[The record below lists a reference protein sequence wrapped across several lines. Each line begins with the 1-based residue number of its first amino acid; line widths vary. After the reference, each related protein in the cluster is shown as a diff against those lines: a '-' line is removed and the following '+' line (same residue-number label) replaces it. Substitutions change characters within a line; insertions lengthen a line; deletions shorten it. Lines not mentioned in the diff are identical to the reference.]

1 MTLSRYK
8 SKLNHLPHFHFSLTK
23 PENQTSKSLY
33 FLALWVPIT
42 WWMRKNSKK
51 RLDLGSKRQ
60 SSILSSSSALDWSS
74 SYSTNKIASLNS
86 QLQNLPP
93 LLDMSLNA
101 FLLDFNFT
109 SFFIDLTRNSH
120 AFWIQTHRA
129 ASIVTSKFDD

>member
-42 WWMRKNSKK
+42 WRMRKK
-51 RLDLGSKRQ
+51 RLDIGSKRQ

-74 SYSTNKIASLNS
+74 SYSTNEIASLNS

-93 LLDMSLNA
+93 FLDMSLNA
-101 FLLDFNFT
+101 FLLDFDFT
-109 SFFIDLTRNSH
+109 SFFIGLTRNSH
-120 AFWIQTHRA
+120 AFWIWTHRPL
-129 ASIVTSKFDD
+129 SIVSSKFDD